1 MMAYTNVYKTK
12 LQFGL
17 YEKIDLF
24 GSKTILKQT
33 LMEANSYTRIF
44 IYLCLGA
51 HGR

>member
-1 MMAYTNVYKTK
+1 MMAYTNICNTK

-33 LMEANSYTRIF
+33 LMEANSFYLF
-44 IYLCLGA
+44 IYFCLGA